1 VEQRHV
7 HGLRGANCV
16 LDTFIDKLFNNTQN
30 SIFIGV
36 KGMASL
42 EDFGAYLVLRGEI
55 DSASA
60 FLHRLVEEG
69 LDPILV
75 SPDSIPI
82 TSDAEMTVLEPD
94 QEERDIKTDCLI
106 TLLRELTYHLRQGEG
121 KAVVICG
128 LKTLREGKEFHD
140 ITNFVGRL
148 YEEACVNR
156 GLVLIFA
163 DPKDFTKQEMAFLE
177 KEMVL
182 LNEPEQLFGAV
193 PSETVK

>member
-1 VEQRHV
+1 V
-7 HGLRGANCV
+7 AN
-16 LDTFIDKLFNNTQN
+16 
-30 SIFIGV
+30 
-36 KGMASL
+36 L
-42 EDFGAYLVLRGEI
+42 EDFGAYLVLQRENG
-55 DSASA
+55 SAA
-60 FLHRLVEEG
+60 TFLHRLVEEG

-75 SPDSIPI
+75 SPDSVPI
-82 TSDAEMTVLEPD
+82 ASDAEMTVLEPD
-94 QEERDIKTDCLI
+94 QEEKDIKTDCLI

-163 DPKDFTKQEMAFLE
+163 DPQDFTKQEMAFLE
-177 KEMVL
+177 REIML
-182 LNEPEQLFGAV
+182 LKEPEQLFCTV